1 MGTQPGTGHCPE
13 LEDDLPEA
21 QWYQQGV
28 RLSALE
34 HQNLN
39 QCVCVCLC
47 LCLLP
52 IAPYFINSPRNLSTS
67 KTKSELNQ
75 EGQAVCL

>member
-39 QCVCVCLC
+39 QCVCVCVC
-47 LCLLP
+47 ACVYCLLP
-52 IAPYFINSPRNLSTS
+52 PILSILQGIS
-67 KTKSELNQ
+67 QLQKPSLN
-75 EGQAVCL
+75 

>member
-1 MGTQPGTGHCPE
+1 MYSPSTNIPVRIVGTQPGTGHCPE

-39 QCVCVCLC
+39 QCVCVSV
-47 LCLLP
+47 P
-52 IAPYFINSPRNLSTS
+52 VSIAYCPLFYQFS
-67 KTKSELNQ
+67 KESLNFKNQ
-75 EGQAVCL
+75 V